1 MDNTLWGFHN
11 NTSNLYSQ
19 ALAVAVEYTLG
30 APAPPQEARADSTA
44 GATDPQQWPD
54 LPRKSQDDA
63 MVPPMALPTA
73 LLPMD
78 DASAHMNYLPKFRLQ
93 PISYIKPA

>member
-19 ALAVAVEYTLG
+19 ALAVAVECTLA
-30 APAPPQEARADSTA
+30 APAPPQEARADNTA
-44 GATDPQQWPD
+44 GATDPLQWPD

-63 MVPPMALPTA
+63 MAPPMALPTA
-73 LLPMD
+73 LPMD
-78 DASAHMNYLPKFRLQ
+78 DASAHMNYLPKFRLR